1 MKLVRDASSR
11 VVWGATTLTALEMDW
26 LPDAAGFRELINAKP
41 VDQFSWSELVAAAGL
56 RLDPTQTNKLDK
68 VLRQRFTAS
77 PPQARNSPVR
87 VAVVG
92 SSTLDHLL
100 PAIRVG
106 GLRRGMWVEIHK
118 GEYGQYLQDL
128 MNEGSELYAFKPDVI
143 LFALDARH
151 MFSGVDLA
159 AGDAV
164 GKKLDYLRT
173 LWRIARDRL
182 GAQVIQQTILPIY
195 PTLVGGNEHRFS
207 GSQAAFVRAL
217 NNAFIDAADESR
229 VDILSLETVIQTDG
243 LSQWYNPVLWHRA
256 KQEIS
261 PAAAPAYGDLVAR
274 LLAARRGLSGKCLV
288 LDLDNTLWGGVIGD
302 DGLEG
307 IQLGQGSA
315 LGEAYVEFQTY
326 CLNLAR
332 RGVALAVCSKNDDAN
347 ARAPFENHP
356 DMVLHLD
363 NIACFVANWQ
373 DKPSN
378 LRHIAKS
385 LNIGLESLV
394 FADDNPFERNIV
406 RRELPMVMTPELPED
421 PALYAGCIASAG
433 YFDVVEVTR
442 EDIERSGQYQ
452 ANLQRQAVMDQFTDM
467 AGYLESLKMEL
478 ISSPFDVVGL
488 SRIVQLINKTN
499 QFNLTTRRYDDA
511 DARAMMT
518 DASFATFQFRLVDTL
533 GDNGMICVVIG
544 RIIGADTLH
553 IDTWLM
559 SCRVLG
565 REVEREIMNVVA
577 RRAADLGLSS
587 IVGEFIPTAKNDMVA
602 NHYRD
607 LGFEPVDGN
616 AVGAS
621 TWRLALAGYQPYQT
635 KITVKES

>member
-1 MKLVRDASSR
+1 
-11 VVWGATTLTALEMDW
+11 
-26 LPDAAGFRELINAKP
+26 
-41 VDQFSWSELVAAAGL
+41 
-56 RLDPTQTNKLDK
+56 
-68 VLRQRFTAS
+68 
-77 PPQARNSPVR
+77 
-87 VAVVG
+87 
-92 SSTLDHLL
+92 
-100 PAIRVG
+100 
-106 GLRRGMWVEIHK
+106 
-118 GEYGQYLQDL
+118 
-128 MNEGSELYAFKPDVI
+128 
-143 LFALDARH
+143 
-151 MFSGVDLA
+151 
-159 AGDAV
+159 
-164 GKKLDYLRT
+164 
-173 LWRIARDRL
+173 
-182 GAQVIQQTILPIY
+182 LPIY

-207 GSQAAFVRAL
+207 ASQAAFVRAL
-217 NNAFIDAADESR
+217 NNALIDAADESR
-229 VDILSLETVIQTDG
+229 VDLLSLETVIQSDG

-307 IQLGQGSA
+307 IHLGQGSA
-315 LGEAYVEFQTY
+315 LGEAYVEFQIY

-356 DMVLHLD
+356 DMVLRLN

-385 LNIGLESLV
+385 LNIGLDSLV

-421 PALYAGCIASAG
+421 PALYANCIASGG
-433 YFDVVEVTR
+433 YFDVAEVTR
-442 EDIERSGQYQ
+442 EDLERSGQYQ

-478 ISSPFDVVGL
+478 ISSAFDAVGL
-488 SRIVQLINKTN
+488 TRIVQLINKTN

-511 DARAMMT
+511 DARAMMA
-518 DASFATFQFRLVDTL
+518 DPSVATFQFRLVDTL

-544 RIIGADTLH
+544 KVTNADTLH

-577 RRAADLGLSS
+577 RRAADMGLSFV
-587 IVGEFIPTAKNDMVA
+587 VGEFIPTAKNGMVA

-607 LGFEPVDGN
+607 LGFKPLDDN
-616 AVGAS
+616 AGVS